1 MLRYFLHKEG
11 LEDLGL
17 PVTPI
22 WAVPPIV
29 AANLVESVVIARTR
43 VGRRWLER
51 LADQTQARESRMRFG
66 DAPAR
71 IAALP
76 SA

>member
-43 VGRRWLER
+43 AGRRWLER
-51 LADQTQARESRMRFG
+51 MADQTEQRESQLRFG
-66 DAPAR
+66 SEPAK

-76 SA
+76 L